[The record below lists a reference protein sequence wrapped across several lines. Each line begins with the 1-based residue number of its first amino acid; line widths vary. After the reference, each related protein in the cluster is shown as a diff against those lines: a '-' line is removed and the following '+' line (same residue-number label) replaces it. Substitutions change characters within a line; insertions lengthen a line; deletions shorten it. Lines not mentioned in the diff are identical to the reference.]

1 MTRNNGTMTRT
12 KRTLLIGLALLCL
25 RAAPMAVADE
35 QDPWEGF
42 NRHIFWFNDRVD
54 IYVLEPVSK
63 GWHWAL
69 PQPMQD
75 GVSNFF
81 ENLRFPIR
89 FVNDLLQGKIVD
101 SAQTFARFGVNTML
115 GGAGFLDP
123 ASDIGLKQ
131 SNEDFGQTL
140 GVWGVPTGP
149 YLVLPFL
156 GASNIR
162 DTGGLVFDSAAS
174 ITPFF
179 IDGFIT
185 AGARLIDVVNTRAQF
200 LDAVSQAK
208 AASLDYYIFV
218 RNAYTQR
225 RDALVQDKDLADDRS
240 TPNDETL
247 YEYIEP

>member
-1 MTRNNGTMTRT
+1 MTRT
-12 KRTLLIGLALLCL
+12 RRTFVTLAMLLSLGIAPLA
-25 RAAPMAVADE
+25 RAQQED
-35 QDPWEGF
+35 DPWEGF
-42 NRHIFWFNDRVD
+42 NRHIFSFNDGVD
-54 IYVLEPVSK
+54 VYVLEPVAK
-63 GWHWAL
+63 GWDWAA
-69 PQPMQD
+69 PKPVQT
-75 GVSNFF
+75 GFSNFF

-89 FVNDLLQGKIVD
+89 FVNDILQGKVID
-101 SAQTFARFGVNTML
+101 GAQTLARFTVNTML

-123 ASDIGLKQ
+123 ASEIGLKK

-140 GVWGVPTGP
+140 GVWGVPSGP

-185 AGARLIDVVNTRAQF
+185 LGVRLIDVVNTRAQF
-200 LDAVSQAK
+200 LGAVAEAK

-225 RDALVQDKDLADDRS
+225 REALVKDEDTKDAE
-240 TPNDETL
+240 TPNDDTL

>member
-1 MTRNNGTMTRT
+1 MMRNDAMTRMR
-12 KRTLLIGLALLCL
+12 RTLLIGLAVFCL
-25 RAAPMAVADE
+25 GAVSPAVAEED
-35 QDPWEGF
+35 DPWEGF
-42 NRHIFWFNDRVD
+42 NRRIFWFNDRVD
-54 IYVLEPVSK
+54 VYVLEPVAK
-63 GWHWAL
+63 GWDWAL
-69 PQPMQD
+69 PKPIQT
-75 GVSNFF
+75 GFSNFF

-89 FVNDLLQGKIVD
+89 FVNDVLQGKLVD
-101 SAQTFARFGVNTML
+101 SAQTVARFTVNTML

-123 ASDIGLKQ
+123 ATDIGLKQ

-140 GVWGVPTGP
+140 GVWGVPSGP

-185 AGARLIDVVNTRAQF
+185 AGARLIDVINTRAQF
-200 LDAVSQAK
+200 LGAVAEAK

-225 RDALVQDKDLADDRS
+225 RDALVKDEDTAADGS
-240 TPNDETL
+240 PNDETL

>member
-1 MTRNNGTMTRT
+1 MTRT
-12 KRTLLIGLALLCL
+12 RRAFVTLAMLLSLGVTPLA
-25 RAAPMAVADE
+25 MAQQED
-35 QDPWEGF
+35 DPWEGF
-42 NRHIFWFNDRVD
+42 NRHIFSFNDGVD
-54 IYVLEPVSK
+54 VYVLEPVAK
-63 GWHWAL
+63 GWNWAA
-69 PQPMQD
+69 PKPVQT

-89 FVNDLLQGKIVD
+89 FVNDILQGKLID
-101 SAQTFARFGVNTML
+101 SAQTLARFTVNTMI

-123 ASDIGLKQ
+123 ASEIGLKQ

-140 GVWGVPTGP
+140 GVWGVPSGP
-149 YLVLPFL
+149 YLVLPLL

-185 AGARLIDVVNTRAQF
+185 LGARVIDVVNTRAQF
-200 LDAVSQAK
+200 LGAVAEAK
-208 AASLDYYIFV
+208 AASLDYYVFV

-225 RDALVQDKDLADDRS
+225 RNALVKDEDTKDAD
-240 TPNDETL
+240 TPNDDTL